1 MRTKITK
8 RALHAAALAVMLIGV
23 MLGSS
28 SCIMIEGGTV
38 CAALRA
44 GC

>member
-1 MRTKITK
+1 MRTKSTK
-8 RALHAAALAVMLIGV
+8 RTLQAAALDVMLIGV

-28 SCIMIEGGTV
+28 SCIMIDGGLN
-38 CAALRA
+38 CAALHT

>member
-1 MRTKITK
+1 MKAKIT
-8 RALHAAALAVMLIGV
+8 RRTLRAAALAVMLIGV

>member
-1 MRTKITK
+1 MKAKITK
-8 RALHAAALAVMLIGV
+8 RTLRAAALAMMLIGV